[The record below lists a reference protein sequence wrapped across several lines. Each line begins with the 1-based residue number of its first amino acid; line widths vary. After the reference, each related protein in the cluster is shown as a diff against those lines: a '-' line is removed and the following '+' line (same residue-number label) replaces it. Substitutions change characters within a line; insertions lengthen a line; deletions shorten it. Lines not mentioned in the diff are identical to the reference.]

1 MNCRK
6 IEPMLSEYM
15 NNNLSARETLTV
27 DRHLSE
33 CNACARLL
41 NEMRQTVSLLAS
53 APRREVSEDFMANLQ
68 ARLAQTPAPTPRR
81 VWRDNLR
88 AIFRPRAL
96 PAWGMAAAACA
107 LLVFML
113 IPRHV
118 MTPTSAP
125 TVTAVQSADLIA
137 QTAKNQHVALTASSP
152 LDDLAAANLAASSAD
167 LESEPAG
174 DRATR

>member
-1 MNCRK
+1 MDCRK
-6 IEPMLSEYM
+6 IEPMLSEYL
-15 NNNLSARETLTV
+15 NNSLSARETLAV

-33 CNACARLL
+33 CKACARFL
-41 NEMRQTVSLLAS
+41 NEMRQTVSLLAY

-68 ARLAQTPAPTPRR
+68 ARLAQTPPPTPRR

-88 AIFRPRAL
+88 AIFRPRTL
-96 PAWGMAAAACA
+96 PAWGMATAACA

-113 IPRHV
+113 IPRQV
-118 MTPTSAP
+118 MTPPAAP
-125 TVTAVQSADLIA
+125 TGTAVQTTDPLTQI
-137 QTAKNQHVALTASSP
+137 AKNQLVALTASNP

-167 LESEPAG
+167 LESEATG

>member
-6 IEPMLSEYM
+6 IEPLLSEYL
-15 NNNLSARETLTV
+15 NNSLSARETLAV

-53 APRREVSEDFMANLQ
+53 APRREVSPDFMANLQ

-88 AIFRPRAL
+88 AMFRPRTL

-107 LLVFML
+107 LLLFL
-113 IPRHV
+113 PIPRHV
-118 MTPTSAP
+118 ITPPPAP
-125 TVTAVQSADLIA
+125 NDTPVQTADSIA
-137 QTAKNQHVALTASSP
+137 QIAKNQHVALTAYSP

-167 LESEPAG
+167 LENEPAG
-174 DRATR
+174 ERPAR